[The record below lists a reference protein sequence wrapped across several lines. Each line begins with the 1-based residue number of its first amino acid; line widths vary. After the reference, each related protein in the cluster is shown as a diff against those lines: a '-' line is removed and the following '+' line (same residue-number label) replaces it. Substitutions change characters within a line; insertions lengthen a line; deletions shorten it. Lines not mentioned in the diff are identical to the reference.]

1 MKSSLTLTTSRLV
14 HHARLYCGELFVFL
28 AVEFFDILRLEDSH
42 MNAAGALLARVAP
55 PPVLAEAA
63 ASAVLALAALAP
75 VRTGHEPSQPRGG
88 GLMTRETAVYSIS
101 FFAHRA

>member
-28 AVEFFDILRLEDSH
+28 AVEFFDILRLKDSH

-55 PPVLAEAA
+55 PPVLAELAA
-63 ASAVLALAALAP
+63 TADLARCTGDAPGPAVL
-75 VRTGHEPSQPRGG
+75 VFWICR
-88 GLMTRETAVYSIS
+88 Y
-101 FFAHRA
+101 